1 MRSLIVLVLV
11 WLALQ
16 FGSLLIGAKPD
27 PDPSDTR
34 ISVHRV
40 DEALRAW
47 PEASRDI
54 AKRLIADYGM
64 PDGARDNVLW
74 WNRAD
79 NARIV
84 MYRDEA
90 VSLPAEPPSGPIA
103 ASRLSRPISRSN

>member
-16 FGSLLIGAKPD
+16 FGSLLVGGKPD
-27 PDPSDTR
+27 PVPSDAR
-34 ISVHRV
+34 IDGHRV

-47 PEASRDI
+47 PEASRDL

-64 PDGARDNVLW
+64 PDGAHENVLW
-74 WNRAD
+74 WNRAG

-84 MYRDEA
+84 IYRDDA
-90 VSLPAEPPSGPIA
+90 RSIPSEPTGPMA
-103 ASRLSRPISRSN
+103 ASRLSRPLSRSN